1 MLENKIIQII
11 YAELKDYLKIDD
23 IKAFPTSGSVKYIF
37 DISEYCFEVSYEV
50 IDNFY
55 RIKMEKKQ
63 YNQIQN
69 VIFITKSK
77 KFKKDIKLILREL
90 KLPGNAFQNH
100 IIAFCVYIR
109 KILGEYKH
117 LNCFEQMYNIS
128 NLKFDGIFI

>member
-55 RIKMEKKQ
+55 
-63 YNQIQN
+63 
-69 VIFITKSK
+69 
-77 KFKKDIKLILREL
+77 
-90 KLPGNAFQNH
+90 
-100 IIAFCVYIR
+100 
-109 KILGEYKH
+109 
-117 LNCFEQMYNIS
+117 
-128 NLKFDGIFI
+128 